1 MEQSI
6 KKYIAILIR
15 FRVWILGVIAFW
27 MLMSTYLILNNLTID
42 NSLSIWFLDDDPQ
55 YQEYTN
61 YQKEYG
67 SDEII
72 VGMIPLQEELN
83 QAIIDQ
89 LKKTHQQ
96 LEVSDL

>member
-1 MEQSI
+1 MEQSL